1 MISIGIDVTNEYDE
15 KEKMQQMLY
24 AQSKLAMMGE
34 MMGMIIHQYKQPL
47 QHIYML
53 SQLLAESASEG
64 TISNREVLE
73 CTDNINEQVMYLSK
87 TIDDF
92 RDFFKPQQQMYLF
105 SLDKLFLEIKAL
117 LKLPFAKQ
125 NIMID
130 VTHEEVSIFGIST
143 ELKQVIINLLNNAKD
158 AIIMTRSSSRVVGN
172 IKIKAHVQNANLFIT
187 ISDNG
192 GGIEPTILE
201 KIFENNFTT
210 KENSGGSG
218 LGLYISKM
226 ILEDH
231 FDASI
236 SVYNS
241 NDGAIFEIVLP
252 VPIQSL

>member
-92 RDFFKPQQQMYLF
+92 RDFF
-105 SLDKLFLEIKAL
+105 
-117 LKLPFAKQ
+117 
-125 NIMID
+125 
-130 VTHEEVSIFGIST
+130 
-143 ELKQVIINLLNNAKD
+143 
-158 AIIMTRSSSRVVGN
+158 
-172 IKIKAHVQNANLFIT
+172 
-187 ISDNG
+187 
-192 GGIEPTILE
+192 
-201 KIFENNFTT
+201 
-210 KENSGGSG
+210 
-218 LGLYISKM
+218 
-226 ILEDH
+226 
-231 FDASI
+231 
-236 SVYNS
+236 
-241 NDGAIFEIVLP
+241 
-252 VPIQSL
+252 